1 MLLYLLIHLMLFTQ
15 IKSFSDATDN
25 KYSALC
31 NSIIASVHG
40 WLGYLCR
47 ACSSVLTVSSS
58 EVWISEENLLLS
70 LCLSGSGVAGPALS
84 SSCSPPNLRLCR
96 LLDTGGSVAEARP
109 RELKKSFVSLFR
121 SSTKFSLLG
130 SSVTA
135 NTT

>member
-1 MLLYLLIHLMLFTQ
+1 MLFTQ

-31 NSIIASVHG
+31 SSIIECG
-40 WLGYLCR
+40 WLGYLCL

-130 SSVTA
+130 SSVTV
-135 NTT
+135 TL